1 MTPPRHANKHQIC
14 SERTRQTIVDAAEPL
29 FAPHGYAGAS
39 MRQIAAAVGV
49 DLSLV
54 MYHFESKEAL
64 YRAVLE
70 RIYMQFVDRRIELM
84 DALEQR
90 RANPTVIELF
100 EILIT
105 SWFEVH
111 FGNNP
116 HVARLLIR
124 GLNEYPPHNEA
135 EWISD
140 PFAKRFL
147 AALCKAAPQL
157 SREHVHW
164 TLHFLT
170 GAIAYCILG
179 EDRVRRLSPGICNID
194 SRGSVRKS
202 LAASCRRLVRCR

>member
-1 MTPPRHANKHQIC
+1 
-14 SERTRQTIVDAAEPL
+14 
-29 FAPHGYAGAS
+29 

-54 MYHFESKEAL
+54 TYHFESKEAL

-70 RIYMQFVDRRIELM
+70 RIYTQFVNRRIELM
-84 DALEQR
+84 DALER
-90 RANPTVIELF
+90 RKTNPTVIELF

-105 SWFEVH
+105 SWFEVR
-111 FGNNP
+111 FGNTP
-116 HVARLLIR
+116 HHARFLIR
-124 GLNEYPPHNEA
+124 RLNEFPLHNQA

-147 AALCKAAPQL
+147 AALCKAAPQF
-157 SREHVHW
+157 SSEHVHW
-164 TLHFLT
+164 TLHFFT

-194 SRGSVRKS
+194 SRKSVRRALLRLVADS
-202 LAASCRRLVRCR
+202 LAVGKQWSTPRKIPTLNKRTDKTVNRNRGRRIGL